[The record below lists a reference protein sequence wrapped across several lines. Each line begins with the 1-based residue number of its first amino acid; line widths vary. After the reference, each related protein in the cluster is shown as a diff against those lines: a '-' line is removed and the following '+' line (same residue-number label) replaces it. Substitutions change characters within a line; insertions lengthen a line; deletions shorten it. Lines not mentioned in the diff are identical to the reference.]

1 MGVRLAALAF
11 ERGEA
16 LVIGAT
22 LDAAGI
28 PNWIYW
34 YNSLWNVPA
43 QLLIYDGFQI
53 VVAEESL
60 EEARAVLK
68 EALENPC
75 TDTETLNV
83 RGDFL
88 DRVLGFFLG
97 FVFAG
102 GSPFALRRREWRPSP
117 QDRHNSA

>member
-1 MGVRLAALAF
+1 MGVRLAAVSF

-16 LVIGAT
+16 LVISAT

-28 PNWIYW
+28 PNWVYW
-34 YNSLWNVPA
+34 YNSLCNMPER
-43 QLLIYDGFQI
+43 LLIYDGFQI
-53 VVAEESL
+53 VVAEESF

-75 TDTETLNV
+75 GDAETLVV
-83 RGDFL
+83 RGGFA
-88 DRVLGFFLG
+88 DRVLGFFAG

-102 GSPFALRRREWRPSP
+102 GAPFPLRRRSWKRTQEDGSL
-117 QDRHNSA
+117 SK

>member
-16 LVIGAT
+16 LVISAT

-34 YNSLWNVPA
+34 YNSLWNMPA
-43 QLLIYDGFQI
+43 RLLVYDGFQI
-53 VVAEESL
+53 VVAEESF
-60 EEARAVLK
+60 EDARAVLK

-75 TDTETLNV
+75 RDAETLVV

-88 DRVLGFFLG
+88 ARVLGFFCG

-102 GSPFALRRREWRPSP
+102 GAPFALRRRSWTTVPGDGS
-117 QDRHNSA
+117 NSR